1 MGGEPS
7 PASSHG
13 LHRVDEPSVLQT
25 FAQQAD
31 TVSGPGT
38 CAAARLG
45 ESNSKPTTAA
55 PAADETRNLLMLIA
69 SFSGNLPALGSEAST
84 TLTATG
90 PSPGRPPDELEILQK
105 TSNSRACDFEQ
116 KALLKRTLVHAQ

>member
-1 MGGEPS
+1 
-7 PASSHG
+7 
-13 LHRVDEPSVLQT
+13 T

-90 PSPGRPPDELEILQK
+90 PSPGRPPDEFRIPLKDQQLSCLRFRAKGATQK
-105 TSNSRACDFEQ
+105 NPC
-116 KALLKRTLVHAQ
+116 